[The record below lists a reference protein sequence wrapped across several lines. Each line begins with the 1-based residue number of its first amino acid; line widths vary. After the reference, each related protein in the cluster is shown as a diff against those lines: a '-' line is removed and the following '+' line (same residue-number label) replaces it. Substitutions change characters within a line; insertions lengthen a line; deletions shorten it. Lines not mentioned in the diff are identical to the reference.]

1 MENIIEQSGVMD
13 REPSPDAV
21 SDKEDNTDDPFQDS
35 ENNVTDNGVKS
46 FQLGVGEKKLDVIML
61 FDN

>member
-1 MENIIEQSGVMD
+1 MD
-13 REPSPDAV
+13 REPSPEAV
-21 SDKEDNTDDPFQDS
+21 SDKEDNTDDPFQDR